1 MLEQTG
7 SAELNDQR
15 MHCGV
20 LGGKCAKRS
29 SLCFPFFLSFW
40 LSNEMTTTNAR
51 RVEVASEGK
60 GTTLVFWL
68 LRLHA
73 CFLGA

>member
-29 SLCFPFFLSFW
+29 SLCFPFFLSF
-40 LSNEMTTTNAR
+40 
-51 RVEVASEGK
+51 
-60 GTTLVFWL
+60 LVIE
-68 LRLHA
+68 
-73 CFLGA
+73 